1 MLVVTPAQNQDVV
14 VGKWLPTLSSQ
25 VLASNSIF
33 GLVLHY
39 IVVEVILQKKTLITE
54 ENVSLRLVC

>member
-14 VGKWLPTLSSQ
+14 VGKWLLTLSSQ